1 MGRALNSPPPTSP
14 FSATRRALLI
24 YFRSNAIPNP
34 GSPQSPKASETR
46 RAKAPAAA
54 NPDPFSQERLGLF
67 TLPPPT
73 CRQETVLSRYLRRL
87 FGIELTFPSQGLDQH
102 RQKSRGC
109 RPGWKSPVLPVP
121 SGRRWGSPGPPGPK
135 EQSGTCQL
143 PLCLRDK
150 LPLTF
155 LSLLAS
161 LPPPTPALT
170 AV

>member
-1 MGRALNSPPPTSP
+1 MGRALNSPPPHLPFLQPEELCSFTSE
-14 FSATRRALLI
+14 ATQSPIPAPLNPPRLQKQGGLKRQQLLI
-24 YFRSNAIPNP
+24 RTPSHRS
-34 GSPQSPKASETR
+34 AS
-46 RAKAPAAA
+46 
-54 NPDPFSQERLGLF
+54 GLF